1 LSDKVDFGLSQV
13 NFVPIDGH
21 QFENYGLSD
30 NQHGANLTAAPLF
43 RPIDIAPAYQKV
55 ADAIEREIVNGR
67 IKPGDPIGTELEL
80 GRQFGVNRSTVREG
94 IRVLEE
100 GGLIRRDSSRRLQAC
115 LPRYN
120 KLAARLS
127 RALVL
132 QEVTFREIYEAST
145 MLEVASIECAVE
157 RATAENIAELDDN
170 VKRSK
175 GVVSDS
181 ASLAELD
188 AEFHVL
194 LAKASQ
200 NRVLQLAREPAAQ
213 LFFPTTEMIIGGI
226 TQGGSRLV
234 EAHRHLVDAIRR
246 RDKEFGAL
254 WMRRHLQ
261 DWHRGFEK
269 IASLDR
275 SVEHMYMEHA
285 QAFRRK

>member
-1 LSDKVDFGLSQV
+1 M
-13 NFVPIDGH
+13 
-21 QFENYGLSD
+21 
-30 NQHGANLTAAPLF
+30 TAAPLF
-43 RPIDIAPAYQKV
+43 RRIDVAPAYQKV

-67 IKPGDPIGTELEL
+67 IKPGEPIGTELEL

-115 LPRYN
+115 LPRYS
-120 KLAARLS
+120 KLATRLS

-132 QEVTFREIYEAST
+132 HEVTFRELYEASI

-170 VKRSK
+170 LARSEQ
-175 GVVSDS
+175 VISDP
-181 ASLAELD
+181 ASLAERD

-194 LAKASQ
+194 VAKASQ

-213 LFFPTTEMIIGGI
+213 LFFPTTEMIVGGVA
-226 TQGGSRLV
+226 QGGSRLV
-234 EAHRHLVDAIRR
+234 EAHRHLLDAIRR
-246 RDKEFGAL
+246 RDKEAGVV

-261 DWHRGFEK
+261 DWRRGFEK

-285 QAFRRK
+285 KTFRR

>member
-1 LSDKVDFGLSQV
+1 V
-13 NFVPIDGH
+13 
-21 QFENYGLSD
+21 
-30 NQHGANLTAAPLF
+30 TAAPLF
-43 RPIDIAPAYQKV
+43 RRIEVAPAYQKV

-67 IKPGDPIGTELEL
+67 IKPGEPIGTELEL

-115 LPRYN
+115 LPRYS
-120 KLAARLS
+120 KLATRLS

-132 QEVTFREIYEAST
+132 HEVTFRELYEASI

-170 VKRSK
+170 LTRSEQ
-175 GVVSDS
+175 VISDP
-181 ASLAELD
+181 ASLAERD

-194 LAKASQ
+194 VAKASQ

-213 LFFPTTEMIIGGI
+213 LFFPTTEMIVGGVA
-226 TQGGSRLV
+226 QGGSRLV
-234 EAHRHLVDAIRR
+234 EAHRHLLDAIRR
-246 RDKEFGAL
+246 RDKETGVV

-261 DWHRGFEK
+261 DWRRGFEK

-285 QAFRRK
+285 KTFRR

>member
-1 LSDKVDFGLSQV
+1 M
-13 NFVPIDGH
+13 
-21 QFENYGLSD
+21 
-30 NQHGANLTAAPLF
+30 TAAPLF
-43 RPIDIAPAYQKV
+43 RRIDVAPAYQKV

-67 IKPGDPIGTELEL
+67 IKPGEPIGTELEL

-115 LPRYN
+115 LPRYS
-120 KLAARLS
+120 KLATRLS

-132 QEVTFREIYEAST
+132 HEVTFRELYEASI

-170 VKRSK
+170 LARSEQ
-175 GVVSDS
+175 VISDP
-181 ASLAELD
+181 ASLAERD

-194 LAKASQ
+194 VAKASQ

-213 LFFPTTEMIIGGI
+213 LFFPTTEMIVGGVA
-226 TQGGSRLV
+226 QGGSRLV
-234 EAHRHLVDAIRR
+234 EAHRHLLDAIRR
-246 RDKEFGAL
+246 RDKETGVV

-261 DWHRGFEK
+261 DWRRGFEK

-285 QAFRRK
+285 KTFRR

>member
-1 LSDKVDFGLSQV
+1 V
-13 NFVPIDGH
+13 
-21 QFENYGLSD
+21 
-30 NQHGANLTAAPLF
+30 TAAPLF
-43 RPIDIAPAYQKV
+43 RRIEVAPAYQKV

-67 IKPGDPIGTELEL
+67 IKPGEPIGTELEL

-115 LPRYN
+115 LPRYS
-120 KLAARLS
+120 KLATRLS

-132 QEVTFREIYEAST
+132 HEVTFRELYEASI

-170 VKRSK
+170 LTRSEQ
-175 GVVSDS
+175 VISDP
-181 ASLAELD
+181 ASLAERD

-194 LAKASQ
+194 VAKASQ

-213 LFFPTTEMIIGGI
+213 LFFPTTEMIVGGVA
-226 TQGGSRLV
+226 QGGSRLV
-234 EAHRHLVDAIRR
+234 EAHRHLLEAIRR
-246 RDKEFGAL
+246 RDKEAGVV

-261 DWHRGFEK
+261 DWRRGFEK

-285 QAFRRK
+285 KTFRR